1 MDLSEQHE
9 KIIKEW
15 AASTRYI
22 QAVRL
27 FGSRARG
34 RAPDSDVD
42 LAVTVGGATPEEARG
57 NYYAE
62 KARWQQ
68 ELTALLGMQAD
79 VELQRARRR
88 YRAALLRRVQ
98 QVPVRAPAAN
108 RRLQAPERLGQKIT
122 NAATVLSLR
131 RVRGMEPGTRSSSAS
146 SSA

>member
-79 VELQRARRR
+79 VELYNESGDDTVRRSCDECSKFLFER
-88 YRAALLRRVQ
+88 PPQTGGFRR
-98 QVPVRAPAAN
+98 
-108 RRLQAPERLGQKIT
+108 
-122 NAATVLSLR
+122 
-131 RVRGMEPGTRSSSAS
+131 PGG
-146 SSA
+146 

>member
-68 ELTALLGMQAD
+68 ELTALLRMQAD

-98 QVPVRAPAAN
+98 QVPVRAPGRKQAASGA
-108 RRLQAPERLGQKIT
+108 REVRSEDHQCRH
-122 NAATVLSLR
+122 SLVASPR
-131 RVRGMEPGTRSSSAS
+131 ARHGTRYAL
-146 SSA
+146 